1 MNRKSICLLGL
12 LVALVLVLPTD
23 IKAQTFGV
31 DFSNTTGALTLGN
44 PPFTLGWS
52 FTLAAPVQVGD
63 LAFYNDGTE
72 VGLTDSH
79 QIGIWDSTGTLL
91 VSGTVLA
98 GTASPLVDQWREVAI
113 TPTTLGPGTYDIG
126 ALFLDGSDPVWFP
139 GQSLT
144 GFVTAPGL
152 TYNGA
157 TYVSGSTLSDPTNSD
172 STPGFF
178 GANFVETVATP
189 EPSITLLLGIS
200 TGLLGL
206 FRMVSLRKAA

>member
-31 DFSNTTGALTLGN
+31 DFSNTTGASTLGN

-52 FTLAAPVQVGD
+52 FTLAAPTQVGD
-63 LAFYNDGTE
+63 LAFYNDGSE

-113 TPTTLGPGTYDIG
+113 APTTLGPGTYDIG

-139 GQSLT
+139 GSSLA

-157 TYVSGSTLSDPTNSD
+157 TYAPGSTVLSDPTISD
-172 STPGFF
+172 GTPGFF
-178 GANFVETVATP
+178 GANFVETVGAP
-189 EPSITLLLGIS
+189 EPSITLLLCIS

-206 FRMVSLRKAA
+206 FGLRRKAA